1 MQDSMHGLEVSTRH
15 MSIAVV
21 SSPSRG
27 VFLSRLILQ
36 IGMITLHF
44 AILFWDFHSVL
55 AVLSSVDYLD
65 LD

>member
-1 MQDSMHGLEVSTRH
+1 MQDSMHGLEVGTRH
-15 MSIAVV
+15 MPIAVV

-44 AILFWDFHSVL
+44 AILF
-55 AVLSSVDYLD
+55 
-65 LD
+65 